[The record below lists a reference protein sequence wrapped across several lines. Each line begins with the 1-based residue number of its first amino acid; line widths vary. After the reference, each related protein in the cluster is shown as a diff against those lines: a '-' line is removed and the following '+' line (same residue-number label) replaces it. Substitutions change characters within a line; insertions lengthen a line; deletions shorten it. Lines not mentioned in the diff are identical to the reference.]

1 MLYEVIL
8 WLRYGFLMA
17 AAIAVASA
25 GREVVFWPLCQPG
38 ENKHVCS
45 SYSSSQLTPACVLS
59 NLGSANSE
67 TPPKYLHP

>member
-45 SYSSSQLTPACVLS
+45 S
-59 NLGSANSE
+59 
-67 TPPKYLHP
+67 